1 MSPEN
6 KLTPQE
12 IEILLRAEVEATAR
26 GMQDGLQQFADMR
39 DRNMRAWQKLVDLW
53 EGVVA

>member
-12 IEILLRAEVEATAR
+12 LEILLRAEVEATAR

-39 DRNMRAWQKLVDLW
+39 DRNMRAWQKLADLW
-53 EGVVA
+53 EGEVA